1 MKERYIISGII
12 ILILIAG
19 GAYFFQKHRAAQVAD
34 QQAVSDSQA
43 DESDQ
48 FDETAM
54 DALTLQ
60 SSAFADQGNIPAKYT
75 CDGASVTPPLA
86 ISGIPAE
93 AKSLALIVHDPD
105 APAAGGFTHWVIWN
119 IDPAS
124 TNIPEGTIPEGAMQG
139 RNGSGTVGFV
149 GPCPPSGTHHYQ
161 FMLYALDAKLDLP
174 DTTTKTDLE
183 KILPEHVLDQTLLV
197 GQYQRSPAK

>member
-1 MKERYIISGII
+1 
-12 ILILIAG
+12 
-19 GAYFFQKHRAAQVAD
+19 
-34 QQAVSDSQA
+34 
-43 DESDQ
+43 
-48 FDETAM
+48 
-54 DALTLQ
+54 
-60 SSAFADQGNIPAKYT
+60 
-75 CDGASVTPPLA
+75 
-86 ISGIPAE
+86 
-93 AKSLALIVHDPD
+93 
-105 APAAGGFTHWVIWN
+105 VIWN